1 MRPTRSLVPRSL
13 VPRSLL
19 VGLLALLP
27 AVALA
32 AVPAPS
38 ANPARIPHP
47 TATTPTG
54 GGMPQ
59 LNFHNPL
66 TLDQVG
72 WMIVI
77 FAILYLLLWLWALP
91 LVAKVVEGRAAS
103 IKSDLEAAQQAKAE
117 ADATVLELTRA
128 TREAHAAAQA
138 RIAEAVG
145 RAKSEAAEQARV
157 ATERLDAQLGEAEAR
172 IGQARQAAM
181 GALRDVARETTEAI
195 VARLIGRPAAP
206 AALDTAVGNAMVG
219 GAPGARG

>member
-1 MRPTRSLVPRSL
+1 MRPPRSVL
-13 VPRSLL
+13 PRSLL
-19 VGLLALLP
+19 AGLLVLLP

-32 AVPAPS
+32 AVRPS

-47 TATTPTG
+47 TASTPTG

-77 FAILYLLLWLWALP
+77 FAVLYVLLWLWALP
-91 LVAKVVEGRAAS
+91 LVAGVVEDRAAS
-103 IKSDLEAAQQAKAE
+103 IKSDLEAAQQAKAA
-117 ADATVLELTRA
+117 ADAAVLELTRA

-145 RAKSEAAEQARV
+145 RARAEAAEQARI
-157 ATERLDAQLGEAEAR
+157 ANQRLDAQLGEAEAR

-195 VARLIGRPAAP
+195 VTRLIGHPA
-206 AALDTAVGNAMVG
+206 DG
-219 GAPGARG
+219 GRGRCGGRGCDGRRHAGRT

>member
-1 MRPTRSLVPRSL
+1 VRPTRSLL
-13 VPRSLL
+13 A
-19 VGLLALLP
+19 GLLAFVP
-27 AVALA
+27 ALALA
-32 AVPAPS
+32 AAPA
-38 ANPARIPHP
+38 ATLP
-47 TATTPTG
+47 TKTAAPPTG

-72 WMIVI
+72 WLIVI
-77 FAILYLLLWLWALP
+77 FAVLYVLLWLWALP
-91 LVAKVVEGRAAS
+91 LVAGVVEDRAAS

-117 ADATVLELTRA
+117 ADAAVLDLTRA

-145 RAKSEAAEQARV
+145 RAKAEAAEQARI
-157 ATERLDAQLGEAEAR
+157 ANERLDAQLGEAEAR

-195 VARLIGRPAAP
+195 VTRLIGHPATADAVD
-206 AALDTAVGNAMVG
+206 AAVG
-219 GAPGARG
+219 GAMAGRTPGGRG